1 LEDSLTKS
9 SWSTIK
15 SISFGVICQVL
26 RGVSLIKGKSIE
38 NSRSISKLKSLVL
51 PLVNSL
57 LNSKESESKAGGLNI
72 LGAICGL
79 GLDLGLNTY
88 SRYFKL

>member
-1 LEDSLTKS
+1 M
-9 SWSTIK
+9 
-15 SISFGVICQVL
+15 
-26 RGVSLIKGKSIE
+26 IKGKNPE
-38 NSRSISKLKSLVL
+38 NSRSVSKLKSLVL

-79 GLDLGLNTY
+79 GLDLGLSTY
-88 SRYFKL
+88 SRHFKLQDYIPLFRTDHH

>member
-1 LEDSLTKS
+1 M
-9 SWSTIK
+9 
-15 SISFGVICQVL
+15 L
-26 RGVSLIKGKSIE
+26 RGVSLLKGKTPE
-38 NSRSISKLKSLVL
+38 NSKSIGKLKSLVL

-79 GLDLGLNTY
+79 GLDFGLTTY
-88 SRYFKL
+88 SRHFKLQDYLPLFRLDHQ